1 MNKSY
6 TVSWR
11 SIKTSNGEDLD
22 ENALNSKG
30 NNLFRP
36 RFIEESDSFP
46 VNLFSIDMCVPIEV
60 NIENQK
66 YKSKLTIPVLDIVVQ
81 KRTPTQKKQDDITF
95 MELNPPSQSSS
106 TKFPNASLGFLIKDL
121 EKTYSNEDTACARFL
136 NLKNE
141 KDKGRLETLRQIQQT
156 SIQRYDTKLNNIF
169 RTFNRVHAFT
179 KECNEG
185 CDLPAVINV
194 YRKQMKY
201 KMTAN
206 KRKHIYK
213 HKLPFSINYITA
225 IPSAK
230 CSEFDWSTIYNHIQY
245 NVITRPIGVGGR
257 KR

>member
-1 MNKSY
+1 
-6 TVSWR
+6 VSWR
-11 SIKTSNGEDLD
+11 SIKTSNGADLD
-22 ENALNSKG
+22 EQTLNSKG

-60 NIENQK
+60 NIENQR
-66 YKSKLTIPVLDIVVQ
+66 YTSKLTIPVLDIVVQ
-81 KRTPTQKKQDDITF
+81 KRTPTQNKQDDITF

-106 TKFPNASLGFLIKDL
+106 TKFPNASLSFLIKDL

-136 NLKNE
+136 NLKND
-141 KDKGRLETLRQIQQT
+141 KDKGRLETLRQKQT
-156 SIQRYDTKLNNIF
+156 STYHNTKLNNIF

-179 KECNEG
+179 KEC
-185 CDLPAVINV
+185 DLSAVINV

-245 NVITRPIGVGGR
+245 SVITRPIGVGGR